1 MKNIVIAALAAFV
14 LVSCNNSET
23 TTTETTTP
31 ETNAANNT
39 VTPTGSEP
47 TFTFDNNSAA
57 APATGNAPAGSAAS
71 GKLNPPHGEPG
82 HRCEIP
88 VGAPLD
94 SPPTGNDANKISTNI
109 NNTPTGNTTTPT
121 FTMQA
126 PTTPAPATTGSG
138 QPAKTLTA
146 PGMNPPHGEPG
157 HDCAIPVGQPLKK

>member
-1 MKNIVIAALAAFV
+1 MKNMITAALAAFV

-39 VTPTGSEP
+39 VTPTNSEP
-47 TFTFDNNSAA
+47 AFTFDNNSAA
-57 APATGNAPAGSAAS
+57 APATGNAAAGSAAS

-94 SPPTGNDANKISTNI
+94 SPPTGTDANKISTNI
-109 NNTPTGNTTTPT
+109 NNTTTKSTSAPT
-121 FTMQA
+121 FTMQP
-126 PTTPAPATTGSG
+126 PTTPSPAATGSG